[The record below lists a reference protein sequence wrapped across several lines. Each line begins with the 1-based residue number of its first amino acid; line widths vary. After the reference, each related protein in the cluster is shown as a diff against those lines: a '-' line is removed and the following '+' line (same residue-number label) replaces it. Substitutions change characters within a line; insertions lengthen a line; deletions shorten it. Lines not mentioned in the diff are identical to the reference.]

1 MTVRKRKDTG
11 KWVSD
16 FYYNGERIVKTLRFA
31 RTKKEAEQAE
41 AVIMNQVFQQAY
53 GFEAKPDKLFEDFVV
68 ETFLPYSETNKKSF
82 YYDVLI
88 CRVLVSAFQNK
99 TLRQITPPMI
109 ETLKQEL
116 FNTPTKHGTKRSPAT
131 VNRHLSALSKIFSLA
146 EDADLVENN
155 PCKRVRK
162 FQLNNQRM
170 RVLSA
175 VEEVRL
181 FSALGKNEL
190 VKQIV
195 QTALHTGLR
204 RGEIFDLKWFDVDFG
219 RGLIQVRVSK
229 SNRKRLVPMNE
240 TVRSLLN
247 SLEKKSEFVFPSPKT
262 NNRLNQIKT
271 SFRKAVDK
279 AGLKDFRFHDL
290 RHTAASR
297 MAAAGAD
304 PFTLMKILGHS
315 DIRMTARYTHATD
328 AALRRAVTNL
338 DAFSQFGNELV
349 TEDKRQAQGSP

>member
-11 KWVSD
+11 RWVSD
-16 FYYNGERIVKTLRFA
+16 FYYNGERIVKTLKFA

-53 GFEAKPDKLFEDFVV
+53 GFEAKPDKLFENFVV

-88 CRVLVSAFQNK
+88 CRVLVPAFQNK
-99 TLRQITPPMI
+99 TLRQITSPMI
-109 ETLKQEL
+109 EVLKQEL
-116 FNTPTKHGTKRSPAT
+116 FNTPTKHGQKRSPAT
-131 VNRHLSALSKIFSLA
+131 VNRHLSVLSKIFSLA
-146 EDADLVENN
+146 EDAELVESN

-162 FQLNNQRM
+162 FRLDNRRM
-170 RVLSA
+170 RVLSTD
-175 VEEVRL
+175 EEMRL

-204 RGEIFDLKWFDVDFG
+204 RGEIFDLKWFDIDFD

-240 TVRSLLN
+240 TVRLLLS
-247 SLEKKSEFVFPSPKT
+247 SLEKTSEFVFPSPKT
-262 NNRLNQIKT
+262 NNRLNQIKR
-271 SFRKAVDK
+271 SFCNAVRKAEI
-279 AGLKDFRFHDL
+279 ADFRFHDL
-290 RHTAASR
+290 RHTAATR
-297 MAAAGAD
+297 MADEGAD
-304 PFTLMKILGHS
+304 VFTLMNILGHS

-328 AALRRAVTNL
+328 AALRRAVANL
-338 DAFSQFGNELV
+338 DVFSQFSNELV
-349 TEDKRQAQGSP
+349 TENKRQALGLP